1 LATRFWL
8 TSSAPPYTPT
18 TRRGA
23 WDVASGE
30 DVQLLGR
37 KPAGSA
43 GTSSINAGSTAAD
56 RDVLLHRSISAG
68 AVKAGTISGTVSWT
82 IGVRESNVDCNAVWH
97 VHIYVTSG
105 DSDTPR
111 GTLLSD
117 YIGSTEFTTTATGT
131 QITGQAISSLA
142 IQTGDRLVVE
152 IGYRAQSLSTT
163 YNSTVNYGNTGT
175 TDLTS
180 GSTSVTTAPGW
191 VEFSGMDGLFTSS
204 FSTLTDA
211 FPSSIDSKWTASAG
225 VSATG
230 GRARINCTTA
240 YPNMYTSGAYQ
251 IQGSTLAVKVPTVPT
266 AGGGSNVTMS
276 AYVMPGPTVSTTNL
290 EFEYSPNTGNLVL
303 KNNVGGTD
311 ASPTTLTYSATDHL
325 WWRFRETGGSI
336 YMETSPDNTTW
347 TTRRTISTMSQ
358 WMLQG
363 NHIAYFEAGRS
374 TGTADFGEIDDINP
388 AGQTAALTLA
398 SETDTAQALTKSKM
412 RALGI
417 SSATDTAQA
426 LARTKRLTLGAAS
439 ETDTG
444 QAAARGKSATLGV
457 AAETATARPLGRVV
471 QLPLASETEA
481 AQALAARKTRGLS
494 AATETDTSQ
503 ALAGSKRL
511 TAGQAG
517 SSESAVATGQTK
529 TKPVSPATGAEAAQP
544 LASAKHLP
552 LAAAVET
559 STALAPAAAKTRAL
573 VHAAETATARTLTPA
588 TPLTAAASTE
598 TARPLTQAKTRA
610 LSPAAEQDT
619 AQPLSTPGHTT
630 QPLTPAT
637 ESSTAR
643 PLAQSKAL
651 ALSPVFEYA
660 TAPPAGRTKTQPTA
674 YATSSEQAQPL
685 TSVRRLAL
693 APATET
699 STSRA
704 PDGLTKHRLLTPALE
719 TSTAQALA
727 TPAAGQAH
735 GIRLTGG
742 PRTTWVTHNV
752 RTAWTCTRKETE
764 VLSQSTEY
772 HEVGV
777 TWTRGDPTTYP
788 VQMAVLPVGHDP
800 DDADWHTATWD
811 TDADG
816 LPVTKLLV
824 GPDGGAV
831 EPVPGRY
838 RDWVTIDAPPE
849 HPVLHTAPYE
859 IE

>member
-1 LATRFWL
+1 MATRFWL

-23 WDVASGE
+23 WDVATGE
-30 DVQLLGR
+30 DIQLLGR

-97 VHIYVTSG
+97 IHIYVTSG

-142 IQTGDRLVVE
+142 IQAGDRIVVE
-152 IGYRAQSLSTT
+152 IGYRAQATATT
-163 YNSTVNYGNTGT
+163 YNSTINYGNTGT

-180 GSTSVTTAPGW
+180 GSTSVTTQPGW
-191 VEFSGMDGLFTSS
+191 IEFSGADGLFTNSL
-204 FSTLTDA
+204 STLTDA

-240 YPNMYTSGAYQ
+240 YPNLYTTGAYEL
-251 IQGSTLAVKVPTVPT
+251 QGSTLAFKVPTVPVT
-266 AGGGSNVTMS
+266 GGGSNVTMS

-303 KNNVGGTD
+303 KNNVGGSD

-398 SETDTAQALTKSKM
+398 SETDTAQSLARAKTK
-412 RALGI
+412 ALGL
-417 SSATDTAQA
+417 SATTETAQP
-426 LARTKRLTLGAAS
+426 LARAKRLTLGIAS
-439 ETDTG
+439 ETGTG
-444 QAAARGKSATLGV
+444 QAAARTKRATIGV
-457 AAETATARPLGRVV
+457 ASETATARPLGRVV
-471 QLPLASETEA
+471 QLPLASATDA
-481 AQALAARKTRGLS
+481 AQALATRKTRALS
-494 AATETDTSQ
+494 TATETDTSQ
-503 ALAGSKRL
+503 TLTGSKRL
-511 TAGQAG
+511 TAGQAS
-517 SSESAVATGQTK
+517 SSEAAITTSQTK
-529 TKPVSPATGAEAAQP
+529 TKALGPAAGTEAAQP
-544 LASAKHLP
+544 LASAKRLP
-552 LAAAVET
+552 LTAALESNTAV
-559 STALAPAAAKTRAL
+559 APATAKTSAL
-573 VHAAETATARTLTPA
+573 SLAGETATARTLTPA

-598 TARPLTQAKTRA
+598 TARPLTPAKTKA
-610 LSPAAEQDT
+610 LTPALEQDA
-619 AQPLSTPGHTT
+619 AQQLSTPGHTT
-630 QPLTPAT
+630 QPLTPAAET
-637 ESSTAR
+637 GAAR
-643 PLAQSKAL
+643 PLTGSKTL
-651 ALSPVFEYA
+651 ALGTAFEYA
-660 TAPPAGRTKTQPTA
+660 TAQPAGRTKTAPTA
-674 YATSSEQAQPL
+674 YATSGEQAQPL
-685 TSVRRLAL
+685 TAARRLAL
-693 APATET
+693 TPAAEV

-704 PDGLTKHRLLTPALE
+704 PDGLTKRRLITPALE
-719 TSTAQALA
+719 TSTAQTLA
-727 TPAAGQAH
+727 PPAPGQAH
-735 GIRLTGG
+735 GLRLTGG
-742 PRTTWVTHNV
+742 PRTAWASHNV

-788 VQMAVLPVGHDP
+788 VQMAVVPLGHDP
-800 DDADWHTATWD
+800 DDTDWHTATWD

-838 RDWVTIDAPPE
+838 RDWVAIDAPPE
-849 HPVLHTAPYE
+849 NPVLRTAPYE